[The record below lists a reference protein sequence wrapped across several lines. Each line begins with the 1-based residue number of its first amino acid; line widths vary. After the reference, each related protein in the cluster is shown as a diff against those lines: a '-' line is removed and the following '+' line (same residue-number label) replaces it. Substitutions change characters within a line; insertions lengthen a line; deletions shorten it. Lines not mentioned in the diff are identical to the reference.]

1 MLEKFLKSR
10 YIDFMDKNK
19 IINKSQFG
27 FIKGVSTSDVL
38 TDLTGTIDSNKMKY
52 CAAISIDLNKAFESI
67 SHDPLIIKLKV

>member
-38 TDLTGTIDSNKMKY
+38 TDLTGTID
-52 CAAISIDLNKAFESI
+52 
-67 SHDPLIIKLKV
+67 